1 MVDITD
7 VAIGVTSLIGDI
19 AAPYVLI
26 APAGRSIGG
35 IVPNVTI
42 QETISDENTI
52 TAHPVQSGAPVS
64 DHVFA
69 NPIVCDMLVGW
80 SDSTGQ
86 YPGYVEDVYQMI
98 LALRD
103 TRQPFDVYTGK
114 RMLSSMLFGNITAT
128 TDETSE
134 NALMLRVRLQQVIIS
149 DTASSSGATSDNQ
162 AQPQQTGPETNQGAQ
177 ATLPY
182 AVTEGVDANVPL
194 PPIRPQGI
202 GVNNLGQGGIGSA

>member
-1 MVDITD
+1 MADLSDVVD
-7 VAIGVTSLIGDI
+7 LIGDI

-35 IVPNVTI
+35 IVPNVTV

-69 NPIVCDMLVGW
+69 NPVVCDMLVGW
-80 SDSTGQ
+80 SDSSGQ
-86 YPGYVEDVYQMI
+86 YPGYVQDVYQMI
-98 LALRD
+98 LALRN

-114 RMLSSMLFGNITAT
+114 RMLPSMLFANITPT

-134 NALMLRVRLQQVIIS
+134 NALFLRVRLQQIIIANA
-149 DTASSSGATSDNQ
+149 DASGDGSMNENQ
-162 AQPQQTGPETNQGAQ
+162 AQPQQTGPESDVGAQ
-177 ATLPY
+177 ATLPFP
-182 AVTEGVDANVPL
+182 VTEGIAVP
-194 PPIRPQGI
+194 I
-202 GVNNLGQGGIGSA
+202 GQGGIGHA

>member
-1 MVDITD
+1 MVDLT
-7 VAIGVTSLIGDI
+7 GVVDLIGD
-19 AAPYVLI
+19 ALAPYVLL

-69 NPIVCDMLVGW
+69 NPVVCDMLVGF

-86 YPGYVEDVYQMI
+86 YPGYVEDVYQMF

-114 RMLSSMLFGNITAT
+114 RMLSSMLFGNITPT

-134 NALMLRVRLQQVIIS
+134 NALFLRVRLQQVIIS
-149 DTASSSGATSDNQ
+149 NTATSGDGSTNDNQ
-162 AQPQQTGPETNQGAQ
+162 AQPQQTGPETNMGAQ
-177 ATLPY
+177 VTVPFE
-182 AVTEGVDANVPL
+182 VTEGIDADVPI
-194 PPIRPQGI
+194 PVSRPDGI
-202 GVNNLGQGGIGSA
+202 GINNLGQGGIGHA

>member
-1 MVDITD
+1 MADLSDAVD
-7 VAIGVTSLIGDI
+7 LIGDI
-19 AAPYVLI
+19 AAPYVLL

-35 IVPNVTI
+35 IVPNVTV

-69 NPIVCDMLVGW
+69 NPVVCDMLVGW

-114 RMLSSMLFGNITAT
+114 RMLSSMLFGNITPT

-134 NALMLRVRLQQVIIS
+134 NALFLRVRLQQVIIA
-149 DTASSSGATSDNQ
+149 DTDAAGDGSTNDNQ
-162 AQPQQTGPETNQGAQ
+162 AQPQQTGPETNVGAQ
-177 ATLPY
+177 SLAPSTMPGL
-182 AVTEGVDANVPL
+182 T
-194 PPIRPQGI
+194 PIGTVAGP
-202 GVNNLGQGGIGSA
+202 N

>member
-1 MVDITD
+1 MADIIDTAVD
-7 VAIGVTSLIGDI
+7 LIGDI
-19 AAPYVLI
+19 AGPYVLI

-35 IVPNVTI
+35 IVPNVVI

-69 NPIVCDMLVGW
+69 NPTVCDMLVGW

-86 YPGYVEDVYQMI
+86 YPGYVEDAYQMI

-114 RMLSSMLFGNITAT
+114 RMLSSMLFGNITPT

-134 NALMLRVRLQQVIIS
+134 NALFLRVRLQQIIIS
-149 DTASSSGATSDNQ
+149 ETASAGGGATADNQ
-162 AQPQQTGPETNQGAQ
+162 AQPQQTGPETDQGAQ
-177 ATLPY
+177 AT
-182 AVTEGVDANVPL
+182 APL
-194 PPIRPQGI
+194 PFFAAGAPQAAPS
-202 GVNNLGQGGIGSA
+202 GIGSGAAGSLPFFATGSAPALH